1 MTFGAATNKLIRWV
15 PVRPPQNISRLQTD
29 SNCLYKNVLAEILLS
44 QEDVQRSK
52 DRILEGT
59 EAKTSVIQFHKW
71 LVTTKNDDLPSIDIL
86 SGDEKEFKLL
96 SNERKLLLGKKYIQ
110 QVLGNYAAIVPIEKG
125 KLKFKTIFQL
135 SYQCLP

>member
-86 SGDEKEFKLL
+86 SDDKKELKLL
-96 SNERKLLLGKKYIQ
+96 INERKIILEKIGIQ
-110 QVLGNYAAIVPIEKG
+110 QVLVNDSAIVPIEQH
-125 KLKFKTIFQL
+125 KL
-135 SYQCLP
+135 